1 MAVKNV
7 KQMIKYEVER
17 DPEFAKWVTGVIG
30 GERVRNCIQCGLCS
44 ASCPLSPYMDY
55 TPRRL
60 IHMAREGFKRDVL
73 QSFTIWLCTSC
84 YSCTVEC
91 PRRIRV
97 TDVMYALKRRAIDD
111 GVYPI
116 RFPIPVLA
124 SEFEKMVHRN
134 GRVTETWLVFRV
146 FLKTAIMRLLGMSR
160 LGTALLRTGRIG
172 IKPETIKNRKQLAA
186 LMDAVKNKEEV
197 AA

>member
-1 MAVKNV
+1 MAVKR
-7 KQMIKYEVER
+7 MIKYEVER
-17 DPEFAKWVTGVIG
+17 DPQFAGWVAGVIG

-73 QSFTIWLCTSC
+73 GSFTIWLCTSC

-97 TDVMYALKRRAIDD
+97 TDVMYALKRRAIED
-111 GVYPI
+111 GVYPK

-124 SEFEKMVHRN
+124 SEFGAMIRRK
-134 GRVTETWLVFRV
+134 GRVTESWLILRV
-146 FLKTAIMRLLGMSR
+146 FLKTAIIRLLGMSK
-160 LGTALLRTGRIG
+160 LGSKLFFSGRMG
-172 IKPETIKNRKQLAA
+172 LVPESIRDRKQLQT
-186 LMDAVKNKEEV
+186 LLDAVEMHKEV

>member
-1 MAVKNV
+1 MAVKSL
-7 KQMIKYEVER
+7 IKYEVER
-17 DPEFAKWVTGVIG
+17 DPAFALWVTGVVG
-30 GERVRNCIQCGLCS
+30 GERIRNCIQCGLCS
-44 ASCPLSPYMDY
+44 ASCPLSPYMDF

-73 QSFTIWLCTSC
+73 ESFTIWLCTSC

-97 TDVMYALKRRAIDD
+97 TDVMYALKRRAIED
-111 GVYPI
+111 GVYPR

-124 SEFEKMVHRN
+124 SEFAGMIRRN
-134 GRVTETWLVFRV
+134 GRVTESWLVVRV
-146 FLKTAIMRLLGMSR
+146 FLKTAILRLLGMSR
-160 LGTALLRTGRIG
+160 LGTKLLLTGRMG
-172 IKPETIKNRKQLAA
+172 IVPETIRGRKQLQDM
-186 LMDAVKNKEEV
+186 LDAVEADKKKEV

>member
-1 MAVKNV
+1 MAVK
-7 KQMIKYEVER
+7 QLIKFEVER
-17 DPEFAKWVTGVIG
+17 DREFALWVTGVMG
-30 GERVRNCIQCGLCS
+30 GERIRNCIQCGLCS

-60 IHMAREGFKRDVL
+60 MHMAREGFKRDVL
-73 QSFTIWLCTSC
+73 GSFTIWLCTSC

-97 TDVMYALKRRAIDD
+97 TDVMYALKRRAIED
-111 GVYPI
+111 GVYPK

-124 SEFEKMVHRN
+124 GVFGSMIRRR
-134 GRVTETWLVFRV
+134 GRITESWVIVEV
-146 FLKTAIMRLLGMSR
+146 FLRTAILRLLGMTK
-160 LGTALLRTGRIG
+160 LGTKLLLGGRMG
-172 IKPETIKNRKQLAA
+172 IMPESIRNRKQLQT
-186 LMDAVKNKEEV
+186 LMDDVRKHKEV